1 MTTDELLVEVL
12 TQLSALSESVATL
25 DARQQAV
32 ESSIKVI
39 EQQVEKSHH
48 NFQLLARALG
58 LLHIR
63 VSAEAPYPE
72 DMLEDDLYLP
82 FLKNYPEDG
91 PPVITAEEMRTHV
104 ERFAEMDDS
113 TLASGW
119 AQTRELHHLTM
130 YQLLRNRQIERE
142 VRKAVGDF
150 DKAVTRD
157 ATHDHGADRT
167 D

>member
-12 TQLSALSESVATL
+12 NQLAALSESIAAL
-25 DARQQAV
+25 DARQQAL
-32 ESSIKVI
+32 ESSLKAI
-39 EQQVEKSHH
+39 QDQTEKSHH

-63 VSAEAPYPE
+63 VSAENPYPE

-82 FLKNYPEDG
+82 FLTNYPEDG

-104 ERFAEMDDS
+104 RRFAEMDDS

-142 VRKAVGDF
+142 VRKAVGNF
-150 DKAVTRD
+150 DKAVVKDDERD
-157 ATHDHGADRT
+157 QPADRA